1 MLKTVY
7 GENRR
12 KVYFFLGKI
21 LLCFNYLLD
30 IVWYIIKNFLTKGTV
45 IDSSKKKKKFTWI
58 LLNWIDFCS
67 WIWIYHVE
75 KFKNSIEIVKY

>member
-45 IDSSKKKKKFTWI
+45 IDSSKKKKNSLEFCWIGLTFVVEFEFITWK
-58 LLNWIDFCS
+58 S
-67 WIWIYHVE
+67 S
-75 KFKNSIEIVKY
+75 KIVLK

>member
-45 IDSSKKKKKFTWI
+45 IDSSKKKKNSLEFCWIELTFVVEFEFITWK
-58 LLNWIDFCS
+58 S
-67 WIWIYHVE
+67 S
-75 KFKNSIEIVKY
+75 KIVLK